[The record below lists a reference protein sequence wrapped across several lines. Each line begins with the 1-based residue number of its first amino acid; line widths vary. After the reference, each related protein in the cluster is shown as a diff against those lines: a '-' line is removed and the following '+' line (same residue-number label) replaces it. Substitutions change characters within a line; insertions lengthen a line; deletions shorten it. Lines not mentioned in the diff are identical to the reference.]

1 MTQGRII
8 KISVGSVWDL
18 IPGQAPVCLFI
29 YVLAELALHYC
40 LGFHL
45 VAVSGSYSLV
55 LMRGLLLAVAS
66 LIEEHRL

>member
-18 IPGQAPVCLFI
+18 NPGQAPVCLFI
-29 YVLAELALHYC
+29 YVLAELALRCC

-45 VAVSGSYSLV
+45 VAVSGGYSLV

-66 LIEEHRL
+66 LEEHRL